1 MDKKLILLII
11 ITTIFILIL
20 YYLNQTYEQNF
31 NKSIYVITL
40 DNKNNKNYYEIGL
53 KEHKRKTKKFISNNM
68 TTYELKNCYD
78 PYNVEV
84 SNKPT
89 MDSCKIYN
97 DNKIVEIPEE
107 FYVIIEQTSKIEHA
121 IMTNKIMVVDNN
133 YFVQVSLNVN
143 LWDPYKLY
151 KYDPE
156 TKKLNLIYTFNNED
170 VIGIKIK

>member
-53 KEHKRKTKKFISNNM
+53 KRHKRKTKKFISNNIAI
-68 TTYELKNCYD
+68 YELKNCYD
-78 PYNVEV
+78 PYNVKV
-84 SNKPT
+84 SNKLT

-97 DNKIVEIPEE
+97 NNEIVEMPKE
-107 FYVIIEQTSKIEHA
+107 FYDIIEKTSKIEQA

-143 LWDPYKLY
+143 LWTPYELY
-151 KYDPE
+151 KYDPK
-156 TKKLNLIYTFNNED
+156 TKKLNLIYVFDNED
-170 VIGIKIK
+170 VIGIKTK